1 MNDCIP
7 QQKTDYH
14 LEQLD
19 GELLLYHPNQTV
31 IMYCN
36 PTASLI
42 WQLCTGQH
50 TVQDISTLLSTAYEQ
65 PENSVALQV
74 EATLQQFYQH
84 QAISYLGDNQP
95 EVAQESR

>member
-1 MNDCIP
+1 MKYCIP

-19 GELLLYHPNQTV
+19 DELLLYHPSQTV

-50 TVQDISTLLSTAYEQ
+50 TVAEISSMLSTAYEQ
-65 PENSVALQV
+65 PVDIVASQV
-74 EATLQQFYQH
+74 EATLQQFFQH
-84 QAISYLGDNQP
+84 QAITYVGDNQP
-95 EVAQESR
+95 EIAQKSL

>member
-1 MNDCIP
+1 MNHCIP

-19 GELLLYHPNQTV
+19 GELLLYHPSQTV

-50 TVQDISTLLSTAYEQ
+50 TVVEITNILSTAYEQ
-65 PENSVALQV
+65 PV
-74 EATLQQFYQH
+74 ETIAPQIETTLQQFFQH
-84 QAISYLGDNQP
+84 QAIAYVGDTQP
-95 EVAQESR
+95 NVAQKSR